1 VPIAETLIIMAVI
14 TELLSAFAVMYP
26 LLAGTALAGSIADIE
41 HVVLFMQ
48 GTNILPQ
55 CHDFLL
61 ISA

>member
-1 VPIAETLIIMAVI
+1 MAVI